1 MLTALGRKSLLTRQW
16 ADALEH
22 VIVRHP
28 NRSIKLLLT
37 LTDESQPVLTFNID
51 ANPSSDNDEVI
62 SPFNIVNVRLTFFPG
77 VTLARQWLA
86 AAWGCFLQH
95 EALELVTVG
104 DFKTRVLD
112 PHENRARLDVFHVG
126 FPFELT
132 PVSLY
137 AALAMAVTADEAAKL
152 MQDVDVTILRG

>member
-1 MLTALGRKSLLTRQW
+1 MLTVTGRSESMTRQW

-28 NRSIKLLLT
+28 NRSVKLLLH
-37 LTDESQPVLTFNID
+37 LEDGRMPCLTFSLES
-51 ANPSSDNDEVI
+51 NPSSNSDEII

-95 EALELVTVG
+95 EGLELVTVG

-112 PHENRARLDVFHVG
+112 PHGNRARLDVFHTG

-132 PVSLY
+132 PESLY
-137 AALAMAVTADEAAKL
+137 LALAQAVTPEEAQKL
-152 MQDVDVTILRG
+152 IAAPEAQC

>member
-1 MLTALGRKSLLTRQW
+1 MLTVTGRSALLTRQW

-28 NRSIKLLLT
+28 NRNVGLQLT
-37 LTDESQPVLTFNID
+37 LEDELNPRLTFTID
-51 ANPSSDNDEVI
+51 ANPSSDSDEVI
-62 SPFNIVNVRLTFFPG
+62 SPFNITSVRLMFFPG
-77 VTLARQWLA
+77 VRLAQQWLA

-95 EALELVTVG
+95 EAMELVTVG

-112 PHENRARLDVFHVG
+112 PHTARPWLDHMFHKG

-132 PVSLY
+132 PETLLIALTTAVPHEVALRLIEEDRTGG
-137 AALAMAVTADEAAKL
+137 AA
-152 MQDVDVTILRG
+152 